1 MHVPDL
7 HTLALFAGASAAL
20 VAVPGP
26 AVLYIISRGLAH
38 GRRAGLLSMLGIE
51 SGNFAQVLA
60 ATAGLAA
67 IVASSA
73 VAFSVVKYAGAVYLV
88 FLGLTTIFARAGDEE
103 AERSPAPARS
113 GRRLF
118 WQGFAVGMLN
128 PKLAL
133 FLLAFLPQF
142 IDPSAGAVWGQ
153 TLVLGT
159 VFVLIAAIGDTLF
172 ALLAGTAGD
181 RFRARLAA
189 GGSLRRLSG
198 GILVGL
204 GIWAAVAEGGSAS
217 D

>member
-1 MHVPDL
+1 MPDA
-7 HTLALFAGASAAL
+7 HTLLLFASASAAL

-26 AVLYIISRGLAH
+26 AVLYIVSRGLAH

-51 SGNFAQVLA
+51 SGNLVQVLA

-73 VAFSVVKYAGAVYLV
+73 VAFSVVKYAGAAYLI
-88 FLGLTTIFARAGDEE
+88 FLGLTALLGRDGDGDES
-103 AERSPAPARS
+103 ERSGRPARS
-113 GRRLF
+113 GRRIY
-118 WQGFAVGMLN
+118 WQGFVVGMLN

-142 IDPSAGAVWGQ
+142 IDPAAGAVWVQ

-159 VFVLIAAIGDTLF
+159 LFVVTAAVGDTLF

-181 RFRARLAA
+181 RFRARLAS

>member
-1 MHVPDL
+1 VPDL

-26 AVLYIISRGLAH
+26 AVLYIVSRGIAH
-38 GRRAGLLSMLGIE
+38 GRRGGLLSMLGIE
-51 SGNFAQVLA
+51 SGNFIQVVA

-67 IVASSA
+67 IIASSA
-73 VAFSVVKYAGAVYLV
+73 IAFSAIRYAGAAYLI
-88 FLGLTTIFARAGDEE
+88 FLGLSSLFGRASGDELARVE
-103 AERSPAPARS
+103 TPARS
-113 GRRLF
+113 GRRLY
-118 WQGFAVGMLN
+118 WQGFVVGVLN

-142 IDPSAGAVWGQ
+142 IDPDAGAVWLQ

-159 VFVLIAAIGDTLF
+159 LFVVIAAIGDTLF
-172 ALLAGTAGD
+172 ALLAGTAGE

-189 GGSLRRLSG
+189 GGSLRRVSG
-198 GILVGL
+198 GILVAL
-204 GIWAAVAEGGSAS
+204 GVWAALAEGDAAG

>member
-1 MHVPDL
+1 MPDL

-26 AVLYIISRGLAH
+26 AVLYIVSRGLAG

-51 SGNFAQVLA
+51 SGNLVQVIA

-73 VAFSVVKYAGAVYLV
+73 IAFSAIKYAGVAYLV
-88 FLGLTTIFARAGDEE
+88 FLGLNSLFGLAAGDEPVPE
-103 AERSPAPARS
+103 QAPARS
-113 GRRLF
+113 GRRLY
-118 WQGFAVGMLN
+118 WQGFVVGMLN

-142 IDPSAGAVWGQ
+142 IDPDAGAVWLQ

-159 VFVLIAAIGDTLF
+159 LFVVIAAIGDSLF

-181 RFRARLAA
+181 RFRARLAT

-198 GILVGL
+198 AILVAL
-204 GIWAAVAEGGSAS
+204 GVWAALAEGDSG

>member
-1 MHVPDL
+1 MPDL

-26 AVLYIISRGLAH
+26 AVLYIVSRGIAH
-38 GRRAGLLSMLGIE
+38 GRRGGLLSMLGIE
-51 SGNFAQVLA
+51 SGNFIQVVA

-67 IVASSA
+67 IIASSA
-73 VAFSVVKYAGAVYLV
+73 ITFSAIRYAGAAYLI
-88 FLGLTTIFARAGDEE
+88 FLGLSSLFGRASGDELARVE
-103 AERSPAPARS
+103 TPARS
-113 GRRLF
+113 SRRLY
-118 WQGFAVGMLN
+118 WQGFVVGMLN

-142 IDPSAGAVWGQ
+142 IDPDAGAVWLQ

-159 VFVLIAAIGDTLF
+159 LFVVIAAIGDTLF
-172 ALLAGTAGD
+172 ALLAGTAGE

-189 GGSLRRLSG
+189 GGSLRRVSG
-198 GILVGL
+198 GILVAL
-204 GIWAAVAEGGSAS
+204 GVWAALAEGNAAG

>member
-1 MHVPDL
+1 VPDL

-26 AVLYIISRGLAH
+26 AVLYIVSRGIAH
-38 GRRAGLLSMLGIE
+38 GRRGGLLSMLGIE
-51 SGNFAQVLA
+51 SGNFIQVVA

-73 VAFSVVKYAGAVYLV
+73 IAFSAIRYAGAAYLI
-88 FLGLTTIFARAGDEE
+88 FLGLSSLFGRASGDELACVE
-103 AERSPAPARS
+103 APAHS
-113 GRRLF
+113 GRRLY
-118 WQGFAVGMLN
+118 WQGFVVGVLN

-142 IDPSAGAVWGQ
+142 IDPDAGAVWLQ

-159 VFVLIAAIGDTLF
+159 LFVVIAAIGDTLF
-172 ALLAGTAGD
+172 ALLAGTAGE

-189 GGSLRRLSG
+189 GGSLRRVSG
-198 GILVGL
+198 GILVAL
-204 GIWAAVAEGGSAS
+204 GVWAALAEGDAAG